1 MPHTQYASTR
11 PHKVA
16 HVLSQKIISI
26 WLAPADCCPGHALAV
41 CPSLSHSWH
50 AGRRAPLPLPMQSRE
65 VQPSLAQLGPLFLG
79 HRRAPRRKFPPAS
92 ARFLPPALREVV
104 HSPPLPGVRWRRRH
118 HHHALQGC
126 TRTAS
131 RKDGHRHITY
141 AIPPKAVGREASLA
155 ISVIIFNI
163 LYILVLSV
171 VSTYAQQGSA
181 NTSELSVRWDIK

>member
-16 HVLSQKIISI
+16 HVLSHQIIST
-26 WLAPADCCPGHALAV
+26 WLAPAGCCPGH
-41 CPSLSHSWH
+41 SLPHRWH
-50 AGRRAPLPLPMQSRE
+50 AASRAPLPPPLQSGE
-65 VQPSLAQLGPLFLG
+65 VRPGLAKLWPLFLG
-79 HRRAPRRKFPPAS
+79 YRCAPRRKFPPAS

-126 TRTAS
+126 TRTVS
-131 RKDGHRHITY
+131 RKDGHRHISY
-141 AIPPKAVGREASLA
+141 AMPSKAAGREASLA

-163 LYILVLSV
+163 LYILVPSV

-181 NTSELSVRWDIK
+181 TMSKLIVCWDIK